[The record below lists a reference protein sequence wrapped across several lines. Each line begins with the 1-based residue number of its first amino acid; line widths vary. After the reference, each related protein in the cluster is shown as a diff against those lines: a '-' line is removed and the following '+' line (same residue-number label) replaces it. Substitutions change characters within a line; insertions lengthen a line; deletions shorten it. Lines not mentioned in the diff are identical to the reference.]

1 MCVKN
6 GPFFSKSL
14 KNKKEP
20 DRGSKRDVN
29 CLSVTVTHTAYLDNG
44 TATGLTVDIKKIT
57 SGC

>member
-1 MCVKN
+1 MCV
-6 GPFFSKSL
+6 